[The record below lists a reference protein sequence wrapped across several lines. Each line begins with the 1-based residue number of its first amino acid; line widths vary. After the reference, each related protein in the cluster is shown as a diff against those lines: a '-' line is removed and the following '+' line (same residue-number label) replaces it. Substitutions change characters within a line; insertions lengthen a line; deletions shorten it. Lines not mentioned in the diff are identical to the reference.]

1 MSKSIDTLFWSILGG
16 KGPLLFGEECG
27 SAAVWMILAL
37 AQRCILLL
45 LRIERYVPSGL
56 IFAFPMLIQVSHHF
70 DSFLCCQLIC
80 KFVLQC
86 FGKYIPFLREN
97 YPVLPV
103 RLAEGIMG
111 KIYKMINI
119 ITANSA
125 LMIYTYIY
133 YFIKDVFLLQKC

>member
-111 KIYKMINI
+111 NKYKMIHVFPTNLV
-119 ITANSA
+119 
-125 LMIYTYIY
+125 LMTYTCFY
-133 YFIKDVFLLQKC
+133 YFIKDVSLLQKC